1 MPITTW
7 GAVPPI
13 AGSRHITNAW
23 QPCAGLAGPVR
34 QVRTIIN
41 IIDRQDLRN
50 SSGNFAMFA
59 AIRRAPSL
67 VSSLAADRALGIGSQ
82 DLPNSSGEPGD
93 NHFFFLQK

>member
-1 MPITTW
+1 VPITTW

-59 AIRRAPSL
+59 AMRLASSF
-67 VSSLAADRALGIGSQ
+67 VSNLAADRRPGS
-82 DLPNSSGEPGD
+82 SSEIDAPV
-93 NHFFFLQK
+93 